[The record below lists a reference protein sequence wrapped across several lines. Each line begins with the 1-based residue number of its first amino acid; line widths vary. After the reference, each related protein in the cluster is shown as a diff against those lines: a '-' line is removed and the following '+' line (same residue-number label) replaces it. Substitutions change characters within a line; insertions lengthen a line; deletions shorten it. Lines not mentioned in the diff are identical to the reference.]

1 MIHLLMVHIFLNA
14 LLKLCHS
21 CSLSILS
28 SHSLFF
34 LFDSWVL
41 QMHHPCISYVY
52 VELLFTSLCL
62 WFHPSLLYPLF
73 PSFMMAFL
81 CLDVSSMIGDANFV
95 KSLVGWLD
103 LLLHQF
109 GMHVYLVKW
118 LKCLPQFLLFAD
130 PCISNVGVLHM
141 KNGSIIV
148 NKLIYLLIQHTCSFF
163 QSGCAVDSETVP

>member
-21 CSLSILS
+21 CSLLILS

-41 QMHHPCISYVY
+41 QMHHPCISNVY

-73 PSFMMAFL
+73 PSFIMAFL
-81 CLDVSSMIGDANFV
+81 CLDVSSMTGDANFV

-103 LLLHQF
+103 LLLHLEPMFLGYIANFCFQ
-109 GMHVYLVKW
+109 GMHEYLVKW

-148 NKLIYLLIQHTCSFF
+148 N
-163 QSGCAVDSETVP
+163 